1 MEWEQVIHGNPH
13 KISLPAR
20 QCDKEDVGTLSEKS
34 DLFMCP
40 PKTGL
45 KLKNRLMSLEK
56 EFFKFKIKPNY
67 DGPMKKEEV
76 DDFINN
82 LIVERLQQSN
92 IVNM

>member
-1 MEWEQVIHGNPH
+1 MRGDVIL
-13 KISLPAR
+13 LPAR
-20 QCDKEDVGTLSEKS
+20 QCEEKDVGLLSKMPI
-34 DLFMCP
+34 LFMCP

-45 KLKNRLMSLEK
+45 KLKNRLMSQSK

-92 IVNM
+92 IVNL